1 MPGPHFRLCPS
12 KPALQVR
19 SGERAAVGGQ
29 VAWTKDLRSLPALLD
44 GQLKLC
50 RPGGERVVRRQ
61 DGWDKSVTSTDSC
74 AGCFPGPLSRIL
86 WHGRFQKRLC
96 GRSICSE
103 PPRVGAWS
111 PCAFLLMPF
120 TLEDLGGKFPV
131 SPLQCVYPL
140 RLANVKATLQGV
152 CAQMARCVKAH
163 TCMCVQM

>member
-1 MPGPHFRLCPS
+1 MPGSHSPLCPF

-19 SGERAAVGGQ
+19 CGEGAAVGGQ
-29 VAWTKDLRSLPALLD
+29 AARTKDLQSLPALPD

-61 DGWDKSVTSTDSC
+61 DGWDKSVTSTWT
-74 AGCFPGPLSRIL
+74 AMPGCFPGPLSRIL
-86 WHGRFQKRLC
+86 RHGRFQKRLC
-96 GRSICSE
+96 GRSMCSE
-103 PPRVGAWS
+103 PPRVGTWS

-140 RLANVKATLQGV
+140 HLANVKATLQGM
-152 CAQMARCVKAH
+152 CSRMAH
-163 TCMCVQM
+163 TCMWVQM